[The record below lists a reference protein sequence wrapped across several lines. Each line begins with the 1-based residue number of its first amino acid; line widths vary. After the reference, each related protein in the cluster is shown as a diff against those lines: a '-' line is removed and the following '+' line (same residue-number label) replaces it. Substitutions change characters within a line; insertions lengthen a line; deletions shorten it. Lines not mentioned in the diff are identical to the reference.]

1 MTSADQLKQYWNA
14 RSRKERFLLWVAGAA
29 LLAALL
35 YLVLLEPGLAARKQ
49 LAAALP
55 RMRAQAEDMQQQQK
69 EIVLLRKKLG
79 AVSQRADL
87 KALLQ
92 SSVALTSFVNALE
105 RLDAV
110 SGDKALMLAAPVV
123 FDDWLAWTENLQ
135 REFGIRLDTCRI
147 SALDQAGMVRIEA
160 TFVTGQ
166 SAAPN
171 TP

>member
-1 MTSADQLKQYWNA
+1 MTAADRLKQYWNA
-14 RSRKERFLLWVAGAA
+14 HSRKERFFLWVAGAA

-35 YLVLLEPGLAARKQ
+35 YLVLLAPGLAARKQ

-55 RMRAQAEDMQQQQK
+55 RMRAQLEDMQQQQK
-69 EIVLLRKKLG
+69 EIVVLRKKLG

-92 SSVALTSFVNALE
+92 SSVARTSFANALE
-105 RLDAV
+105 RLDAL

-123 FDDWLAWTENLQ
+123 FDDWLAWAENLQ
-135 REFGIRLDTCRI
+135 REFGIRLETCRI
-147 SALDQAGMVRIEA
+147 DALDQAGMVRIEA
-160 TFVTGQ
+160 SFVTGQ
-166 SAAPN
+166 ASAPK